1 MKAQTIP
8 LVMIAIGGLLTG
20 YGIHE
25 SNQNNRIE
33 ALEQLVQKQHE
44 VICMNERSLPLQ
56 YSEHAIMCTGV
67 VSEVLQRHGVNL
79 SK

>member
-1 MKAQTIP
+1 MKHNLFIIVIGV
-8 LVMIAIGGLLTG
+8 LVGVITG
-20 YGIHE
+20 SSIK
-25 SNQNNRIE
+25 QARQIE

-56 YSEHAIMCTGV
+56 YSEHAVMCTGV
-67 VSEVLQRHGVNL
+67 VSAVLQRHGVNL